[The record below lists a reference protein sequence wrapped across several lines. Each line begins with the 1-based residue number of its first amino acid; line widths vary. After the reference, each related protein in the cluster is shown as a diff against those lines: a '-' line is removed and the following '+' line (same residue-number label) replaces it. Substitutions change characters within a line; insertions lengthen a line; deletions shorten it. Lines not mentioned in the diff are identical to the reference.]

1 LFCRGKLPLCKYC
14 KCWGIAFSETSRFS
28 NASFPIFFGST
39 APPAPSESP
48 PGNTKRNDHPRL
60 PPLRFSVHPRVTF
73 WSIPQKGDF
82 TPLHVLVGPFINR
95 PAPAHLHISDPP
107 QKKNDWLQE
116 KEKKK
121 RKREKSETSRIHK
134 TPPIYSRAI
143 HIICT

>member
-1 LFCRGKLPLCKYC
+1 MLLFPFFSVALP
-14 KCWGIAFSETSRFS
+14 
-28 NASFPIFFGST
+28 
-39 APPAPSESP
+39 PPAPSESP

-121 RKREKSETSRIHK
+121 RETGEKRNEPYPLN
-134 TPPIYSRAI
+134 PPDIFTCNTYNL
-143 HIICT
+143 HINPQHDPTLQSQPHSGKVTTTILL